1 MKKLGNVAIYL
12 AVLMSAGLW
21 NTCAGAVVLLQPSDR
36 ILAIDL
42 DTSSTSN
49 SPLTEGPA
57 AALDGDPSTKYLNFG
72 RTGSGYILSLDTPQ
86 ALQGLWLST
95 ANDVSGRD
103 PSRIAIYGTN
113 DVIGSGN
120 HSNGMSE
127 SWMLLSRQSVVLPEA
142 RGAVDA
148 AFLNWANDAA
158 FSSYRF
164 VVEAIRN
171 PFVAEMQIAETRF
184 TLDRDGLNNATV
196 SGATVLAI
204 DYPMSESRYPANE
217 PPGLLLDGSSAT
229 KYLNFGE
236 SRSGFIVTPGVGP
249 TIATSMLLT
258 TATDFEQRDP
268 ASYLLYG
275 TNDAIESY
283 DNSTGAEEEWTLIST
298 GLLPHTPLGGATLP
312 RISFENSTS
321 YSSYRVV
328 FDSVYDEAAAS
339 SMQLSGFQLEGTIVP
354 EPGAA
359 ALAVPA
365 LIALAARRRRSRHA
379 SN

>member
-1 MKKLGNVAIYL
+1 MKKLGDVTGYV
-12 AVLMSAGLW
+12 AVLLSAGLW
-21 NTCAGAVVLLQPSDR
+21 NTCAGAVVLLQASDR

-57 AALDGDPSTKYLNFG
+57 AAIDGDLNTKYLNFG
-72 RTGSGYILSLDTPQ
+72 RAGSGYILSLNTPQ

-113 DVIGSGN
+113 DAVSSQT
-120 HSNGMSE
+120 HSNGMGE
-127 SWMLLSRQSVVLPEA
+127 NWMLLSRQSVSLPDA

-148 AFLNWANDAA
+148 AFLNWANDVA
-158 FSSYRF
+158 FSSYRL
-164 VVEAIRN
+164 VVEAIRD
-171 PFVAEMQIAETRF
+171 PFVTAMQVAETRF
-184 TLDRDGLNNATV
+184 TLDRGGLNNAAV

-204 DYPMSESRYPANE
+204 DYPVSESRYPVNE
-217 PPGLLLDGSSAT
+217 HPGLLLDGSSAT

-275 TNDAIESY
+275 TNDSIQSY
-283 DNSTGAEEEWTLIST
+283 DNSTGAEEAWTLISA
-298 GLLPHTPLGGATLP
+298 GMLPHSPLGGATLP
-312 RISFENSTS
+312 RISFENATS
-321 YSSYRVV
+321 YTSYRVV
-328 FDSVYDEAAAS
+328 FDSVYDEAAAN

-354 EPGAA
+354 EAGAA
-359 ALAVPA
+359 TLVIAAS
-365 LIALAARRRRSRHA
+365 IALAARRHRSRPA